1 MKLTASPDPI
11 SLYILLG
18 MTAQTGIVDAV
29 SFFALGHIFT
39 ANMTGNV
46 VFLGFALV
54 GAAGFSIS
62 RSSLALIAFLL
73 GAAIG
78 GHFANRMS
86 SGPLPH
92 WASSAFVTEGLL
104 LITAAL
110 ASLTLGNSG
119 TQNSIPLFAVIGL
132 TALAMGIRNATVRK
146 LGVPDLTT
154 TVLTL
159 TITGL
164 AADSS
169 LAGGTNPRWRR
180 RIASVL
186 AMFAGAT
193 VGALMLNRSVM
204 APLCLCGI
212 MSIAGAIAI
221 RGRLRRLP
229 GRDSGSASRAAEDSH
244 I

>member
-1 MKLTASPDPI
+1 LEPLPHVVEPVRQEIAASPDPI
-11 SLYILLG
+11 SPYILLG
-18 MTAQTGIVDAV
+18 VTAQTGIVDAV

-46 VFLGFALV
+46 VFLGFALG
-54 GAAGFSIS
+54 GAAEFSTS

-78 GHFANRMS
+78 GHLATRMNS
-86 SGPLPH
+86 RPLTH
-92 WASSAFVTEGLL
+92 WPSSAFVTEGLL
-104 LITAAL
+104 LIAAAL
-110 ASLTLGNSG
+110 ASLKLGKSSPE
-119 TQNSIPLFAVIGL
+119 NSIPLLAVIGL
-132 TALAMGIRNATVRK
+132 TALAMGTRNATVRK

-169 LAGGTNPRWRR
+169 VAGGTNPRWHR

-186 AMFAGAT
+186 AMFAGAAI
-193 VGALMLNRSVM
+193 GAVMLNRSVVVL
-204 APLCLCGI
+204 PLSVCGI
-212 MSIAGAIAI
+212 VSIAAAIAI
-221 RGRLRRLP
+221 RKRLP
-229 GRDSGSASRAAEDSH
+229 DLP
-244 I
+244 